1 MHLRKGVHLTK
12 GVPRV
17 LTKADGAGGTARGS
31 VRAGGREARGR
42 SDRDAFYLGPRV
54 SIYIKSMFLRC
65 LKYLF
70 YYVL

>member
-1 MHLRKGVHLTK
+1 MHLGKGMHLRKGVHLTK

-42 SDRDAFYLGPRV
+42 SDRDAF
-54 SIYIKSMFLRC
+54 I
-65 LKYLF
+65 
-70 YYVL
+70 